1 MLLDFSRAP
10 GEHTSLDSIQELQD
24 AAEGKKIG
32 TLKVQCN
39 NLTTLSIST
48 TLAMALQ
55 HVTSLTASYNCLS
68 TLQGLEAFPLVE
80 FLDLSHNSLR
90 VLDAHSTSILRRL
103 RFLCRCDFSYNEIR
117 LIDLDAPLHGGSS
130 RENEALGSGDGFDN
144 ATLDELTVLN
154 LAHNQ
159 LIDVPDFRCMPL
171 LEELNLEYNRI
182 EQLTDLESRLPL
194 LTLTSLSI
202 AHNGLRSLQDLLP
215 LTVLAETLKVLV
227 FRGNPCTNNTA
238 VTKGCAVRPWLLW
251 ILPQLEVID
260 DVPLTQEECQTAAQ
274 MFRQHGELSYEAME
288 VMNSHHGLQLEAYLQ
303 KFASPP
309 QAQSTRIV
317 GDVMPGRKM
326 EHSTASLMGVGS
338 SVPPS
343 LGGMIARLPNMAGAP
358 KLGAGASDSFLRP
371 QPAETVLPMMQKK
384 LKQLSSVVEVLWK
397 ESMSRRVFAT
407 IVLQKYVRGFLTILH
422 LPASIQGRCARIR
435 NNLRRSFCRYSL
447 LPPPPPPPPQ
457 QQQQQQQQQT
467 TRTMAPNA
475 NVSETQRSHNN
486 GSDPNEYAVLVKQL
500 RVLESQVRHMSGPMG
515 EFRQVLIQRRNA
527 AAITIQKHY
536 RGHVDRK
543 HWSRLKK
550 MYDEFVAS
558 LRPEVVMIQRVCR
571 GYLNRVR
578 LMRRC
583 KNTRELRQLQ
593 AEVTQLRQTVEEM
606 QAFIEQS
613 RRRQRLERYAD
624 PEKAMEDI
632 VSTYTTSRV
641 SQSHE

>member
-1 MLLDFSRAP
+1 MLLDVSRAP
-10 GEHTSLDSIQELQD
+10 GEHTSLDGIQELQD
-24 AAEGKKIG
+24 AGEGKKIG
-32 TLKVQCN
+32 TLKAQYN
-39 NLTTLSIST
+39 NLTTLNIST
-48 TLAMALQ
+48 MLATALQ
-55 HVTSLTASYNCLS
+55 HVTSLTVSYNCLS

-80 FLDLSHNSLR
+80 LLDLSHNSLR

-117 LIDLDAPLHGGSS
+117 LIDFDTPLHGGSS
-130 RENEALGSGDGFDN
+130 KENGALGSGDGFDN

-159 LIDVPDFRCMPL
+159 LIDVPDLRCMPL

-194 LTLTSLSI
+194 LALTSLSI
-202 AHNGLRSLQDLLP
+202 AHNGLRSLQDFLP
-215 LTVLAETLKVLV
+215 LTVLAETLRVLF
-227 FRGNPCTNNTA
+227 FRGNPCTNNAA

-260 DVPLTQEECQTAAQ
+260 DVPLTQEECQTATQ
-274 MFRQHGELSYEAME
+274 MFRQHGELSYEAMD

-303 KFASPP
+303 KFSSPP
-309 QAQSTRIV
+309 QAQSARLV
-317 GDVMPGRKM
+317 GDMMPGRKM
-326 EHSTASLMGVGS
+326 EQSTASLMGAGS
-338 SVPPS
+338 SVSPS
-343 LGGMIARLPNMAGAP
+343 LGGMAARLPNMAGAQ
-358 KLGAGASDSFLRP
+358 KMGAGASDSFLRP

-384 LKQLSSVVEVLWK
+384 LKQLSSVVEVLWR

-407 IVLQKYVRGFLTILH
+407 VVIQKYVRGFLTLLH

-435 NNLRRSFCRYSL
+435 NNLRRSFSRYS
-447 LPPPPPPPPQ
+447 LPPPPPPSPPP
-457 QQQQQQQQQT
+457 QQQQQQT
-467 TRTMAPNA
+467 TRTMAPSA
-475 NVSETQRSHNN
+475 NVSEAQRSHNN
-486 GSDPNEYAVLVKQL
+486 GRDPNEYAVLVKQL
-500 RVLESQVRHMSGPMG
+500 RALESQVRHMSGLMG
-515 EFRQVLIQRRNA
+515 DFRQVLNQRRNA

-536 RGHVDRK
+536 RGYVDRRR
-543 HWSRLKK
+543 WSRLKK
-550 MYDEFVAS
+550 LYDEFVAS

-571 GYLNRVR
+571 GYLSRVR
-578 LMRRC
+578 LMRCC
-583 KNTRELRQLQ
+583 KKTREIRLLQ
-593 AEVTQLRQTVEEM
+593 AEVTQLRCTVEEM